1 MMEHI
6 PIGKEPKQNT
16 STPEDNKQ
24 VSLFKIRT
32 LNECIMEAKNKPI
45 PKMLFSQFWY
55 EGELCILFADT
66 NLGKSILSVQI
77 ANSISSGIPIHGF
90 KMEAEIQPV
99 VYIDFEL
106 TDKQFEK
113 RYSNNYTNHFIFS
126 ENLIRLTIDP
136 LFSDFDNFEKQL
148 FSNLEQSIIATSAKV
163 VIVDNITYL
172 KEQATDTAKEAL
184 PLMKKLNDLKMKYDL
199 SILALAHTPKRNSAN
214 PITNNDITG
223 SKHIANFADSIFAIG
238 ESFTERNIRYLK
250 QVKARATEII
260 YDTYNIIVC
269 EVVKHNNFLAFEFID
284 FGTEKEHLKI
294 YVGDDKEELDQAIVE
309 LKTSELGL
317 SDREIAK
324 RLNTNA
330 MKVGRVLKRNNV

>member
-1 MMEHI
+1 MIEHI
-6 PIGKEPKQNT
+6 PFGKEPKQ
-16 STPEDNKQ
+16 SRSIPEDDKH
-24 VSLFKIRT
+24 VALFKIRT
-32 LNECIMEAKNKPI
+32 LNQCIMEAKNKPI

-77 ANSISSGIPIHGF
+77 ANSISSGIPINGF
-90 KMEAEIQPV
+90 KMEAAIQPV

-106 TDKQFEK
+106 TDKQFEN
-113 RYSNNYTNHFIFS
+113 RYSNNYANHFIFS

-136 LFSDFDNFEKQL
+136 LFSDFENFEKQL
-148 FSNLEQSIIATSAKV
+148 FTNLENSIISTSAKV

-184 PLMKKLNDLKMKYDL
+184 PLMKKLNELKMKYDL
-199 SILALAHTPKRNSAN
+199 SILALAHTPKRNSSN

-238 ESFTERNIRYLK
+238 ESFTEKNIRYLK

-260 YDTYNIIVC
+260 YDTHNVIVC
-269 EVVKHNNFLAFEFID
+269 EVIKHNNFLAFEFID
-284 FGTEKEHLKI
+284 YATEKEHLKI
-294 YVGDDKEELDQAIVE
+294 YVGNDKEELDQAIVE
-309 LKTSELGL
+309 LKNLEPNL

-330 MKVGRVLKRNNV
+330 MKVGRVLKRNSV

>member
-1 MMEHI
+1 MIEHI
-6 PIGKEPKQNT
+6 PFGKEPKQ
-16 STPEDNKQ
+16 SRSIPEDDKH
-24 VSLFKIRT
+24 VALFKIRT
-32 LNECIMEAKNKPI
+32 LNQCIMEAKNKPI

-77 ANSISSGIPIHGF
+77 ANSISSGIPINGF
-90 KMEAEIQPV
+90 KMEAAIQPV

-106 TDKQFEK
+106 TDKQFEN
-113 RYSNNYTNHFIFS
+113 RYSNNYANHFIFS

-136 LFSDFDNFEKQL
+136 LFSDFENFEKQL
-148 FSNLEQSIIATSAKV
+148 FTNLENSIISTSAKV

-184 PLMKKLNDLKMKYDL
+184 PLMKKLNELKMKYDL
-199 SILALAHTPKRNSAN
+199 SILALAHTPKRNSSN

-238 ESFTERNIRYLK
+238 ESFTEKNIRYLK

-260 YDTYNIIVC
+260 YDTHNVIVC
-269 EVVKHNNFLAFEFID
+269 EVIKHNNFLAFEFID
-284 FGTEKEHLKI
+284 YATEKEHLKI
-294 YVGDDKEELDQAIVE
+294 YVGNDKEELDQAIVE
-309 LKTSELGL
+309 LKNLEPNL

-324 RLNTNA
+324 RLNT
-330 MKVGRVLKRNNV
+330 RSEEH